1 MCSRFEPKSRV
12 DLFAPAVVFVG
23 AALSSQRDDS
33 RGNMACVYTVHATKK
48 LLDRLKEPVEVP
60 VVEPT
65 TKLGNWYAKPLF
77 WKPQVALF
85 INETTFLSV
94 LVPLAPAS
102 TLLRR
107 FPIVV
112 AMTLEAHGVPRSFIS
127 AEIDAMQSV
136 GVSKTQSRQ
145 LVGVLN
151 ELAFQADISRRLE
164 SETSE
169 LAIAMML
176 SRTPIGIMG
185 KSYRF
190 PDQALATVVEATDHV
205 GPDETTS
212 TTAD

>member
-1 MCSRFEPKSRV
+1 
-12 DLFAPAVVFVG
+12 
-23 AALSSQRDDS
+23 
-33 RGNMACVYTVHATKK
+33 MAGVYTVHATKK
-48 LLDRLKEPVEVP
+48 LLDRMKEPVETP

-77 WKPQVALF
+77 WKPQYALF
-85 INETTFLSV
+85 VSERTFLPV

-107 FPIVV
+107 FPIVL
-112 AMTLEAHGVPRSFIS
+112 ALTLEAHGVARSFIN

-145 LVGVLN
+145 LVGVMN
-151 ELAFQADISRRLE
+151 ELAFQADASRRYE

-169 LAIAMML
+169 QAIAMMI

-190 PDQALATVVEATDHV
+190 PDQALEALVEAANQT
-205 GPDETTS
+205 GPEDNTS
-212 TTAD
+212 TSAD

>member
-1 MCSRFEPKSRV
+1 
-12 DLFAPAVVFVG
+12 
-23 AALSSQRDDS
+23 
-33 RGNMACVYTVHATKK
+33 MAGVYTVHATKK
-48 LLDRLKEPVEVP
+48 LLDRLKEPLEDP
-60 VVEPT
+60 VAEPT

-77 WKPQVALF
+77 WKPQYALF
-85 INETTFLSV
+85 VNESTFLPV

-107 FPIVV
+107 PIVL
-112 AMTLEAHGVPRSFIS
+112 AMTLEAHCVPRSFINE
-127 AEIDAMQSV
+127 EIDAMQSV
-136 GVSKTQSRQ
+136 GVSKTRSRQ

-151 ELAFQADISRRLE
+151 ELAFHADISRQYE

-190 PDQALATVVEATDHV
+190 PDEALAALVEAANPI
-205 GPDETTS
+205 GPEDNSSTS
-212 TTAD
+212 AD